1 MRSFLMLSEQETEA
15 LYYAL
20 SFLFESKFEFED
32 EKANQALQRVFDRV
46 INAYED
52 MHAPLDDEE
61 QEYLERRF
69 Q

>member
-1 MRSFLMLSEQETEA
+1 MRSFLMLSEQETEI

-32 EKANQALQRVFDRV
+32 KEANQALERIFDRV

-52 MHAPLDDEE
+52 MNAPLDDEE

-69 Q
+69 